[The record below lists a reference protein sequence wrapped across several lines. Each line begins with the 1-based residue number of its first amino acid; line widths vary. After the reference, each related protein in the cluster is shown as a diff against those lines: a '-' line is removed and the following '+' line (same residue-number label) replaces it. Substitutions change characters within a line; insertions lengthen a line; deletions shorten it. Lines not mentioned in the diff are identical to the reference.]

1 MKLDLFVQQQ
11 TFKGGMFCVGE
22 RLYLFE
28 EGQVLVLEGWP
39 KLRAWRRLAGSKR
52 FERTDPPVI
61 IHGMGSSMLNW
72 LHLEE
77 LPHEP
82 FSTYSTQITHGSTY
96 DETKKCHE
104 FSFHRGRLSSDYPEE
119 ILDNERF
126 NDFLEAIP
134 QPILSRITRFTY
146 AQWRLLA
153 MCSKVPAF
161 IELIDS
167 HPALAFALVH
177 AERFRDQPTPSLA
190 SLRNKMRLAPEKL
203 AAWLGFPESPAT
215 VAILQKVL
223 PSACHL
229 EWLLKLRDQYFFEP
243 EPPLLRRLVLIDQ
256 LTLALLVAW
265 PLGFSHQYRDM
276 VTEDFII
283 EFSALDKDARCVA
296 FEQLKSRQ
304 DESRKFPR
312 AAELADRQF
321 SSIAALEA
329 HKFEHTA
336 YMLLNGCKQDLDD
349 KHLALHLPEPPD
361 FLTLLNAS
369 DAPVWPFDRRYQF
382 KDSETVLVVRAKRVD
397 FEGGRHHEFKDLS
410 KNQRD
415 ALVVWLEAALTR
427 IDPRPYDDD
436 RSNW

>member
-11 TFKGGMFCVGE
+11 IFKDGTFCVGG

-39 KLRAWRRLAGSKR
+39 KLRAWRRLAGSTR

-61 IHGMGSSMLNW
+61 IHGMGSSWLSW

-77 LPHEP
+77 LPQEP
-82 FSTYSTQITHGSTY
+82 FSTHRTQITHGSTY

-104 FSFHRGRLSSDYPEE
+104 FHFYRCRLTSDYPEE
-119 ILDNERF
+119 ILDYERTI
-126 NDFLEAIP
+126 DFIEAIP
-134 QPILSRITRFTY
+134 QPVLSRITRFTY
-146 AQWRLLA
+146 AQWRLA
-153 MCSKVPAF
+153 VMCSKVPAF
-161 IELIDS
+161 IELIDN

-177 AERFRDQPTPSLA
+177 AERFRDQPRPSLA

-229 EWLLKLRDQYFFEP
+229 EWLLKLRDQFFFEP
-243 EPPLLRRLVLIDQ
+243 EPPLLRQLVLIDH

-265 PLGFSHQYRDM
+265 PSGFSRQYYHM
-276 VTEDFII
+276 VRNEFII
-283 EFSALDKDARCVA
+283 EFSALDKDARSAV

-321 SSIAALEA
+321 SSIAELEA

-336 YMLLNGCKQDLDD
+336 YMLFNGCKQDLDN

-397 FEGGRHHEFKDLS
+397 FEGGRHNEFKDLS
-410 KNQRD
+410 KNHRD

-427 IDPRPYDDD
+427 IDPRPYDDS
-436 RSNW
+436 RSHW